1 MVESLSG
8 LIERVT
14 FSNEETGFA
23 VLQVKVRG
31 HRELVTVVG
40 PIAAPNPG
48 EWLTAEGRW
57 VQDRQF
63 GRQFRADL
71 LKSVPPTTREG
82 IERYLGSGMV
92 RGIGPVYARK
102 LVERFGAK
110 IFEIIEQESAR
121 LEQVEGIGPER
132 RRRIKAA
139 WEEQKVVRE
148 IMVFLHSHGVSTSR
162 AARIY
167 KCYGEKAIAKVR
179 ADPYGLARDIPGIG
193 FKTAD
198 QIAQRVG
205 IPHDS
210 VMRAAAGLSHV
221 LYEATN
227 RGHCALP
234 PGVLREEA
242 ARLLDAPPAVLD
254 SALERA
260 LASGELVLDQSV
272 GEPLVFLPSLRRA
285 EEDIAARIRRLAA
298 LPPSFPA
305 VDFEKALA
313 WWEQKA
319 GKVLAPSQRAALRE
333 ALRHRLLVLTG
344 GPGVGKTTLLNAI
357 LAVLRAKNVSCLLCA
372 PTGRAAKRLAEATGL
387 EARTIHRLL
396 EVEPGRGG
404 FLRNETRPLAGELL
418 VVDEASML
426 DLPLAQNL
434 LRALPAEGSLLLS
447 GDVDQLPSV
456 GPGTFLRDVIASGVA
471 PVVRLVE
478 VFRQAARSRIITNSH
493 RINQGLM
500 PELPEGKTDS
510 DFYFIERET
519 PGRIV
524 ETIIDLL
531 RHRIPARF
539 QLDPLRDLQVLTPMN
554 RGALGAAE
562 LNLRLARELNPGGAD
577 DPVVEKFGWRFRA
590 GDKVIQTENDYDK
603 NVFNGDIGRVLRVDP
618 AEREVV
624 VTFDGR
630 EARYDFGELDELAL
644 AYAITIHKSQGSEF
658 PGVIIPVAAQ
668 HYVMLRRN
676 LFYTA
681 ITRGRRLVVLVGQGK
696 ALAMAVRNH
705 QGEERYSGLLAR
717 LRNGLPGWRAT
728 SPAM

>member
-71 LKSVPPTTREG
+71 LQSVPPTTREG